1 MNAPS
6 VLETKVRTVGL
17 VVDDDPVIR
26 LLARQVMERDGLAVH
41 EACDGQDAVE
51 RFEELKPDIVLLDV
65 MMPRL
70 DGFAACS
77 EIRQSPRG
85 MRTPVLML
93 TGLDDLDSINR
104 AFEAG
109 ATDFIN
115 KPINWGVLGY
125 RIRYM
130 LRSARILEQL
140 AHQQESLAEAQRI
153 AHLGNWEWDIEHDVV
168 YWSQEMYRI
177 LDYHPGI
184 TQACFA
190 AFSER
195 LAPNER
201 ARAGD
206 ELRRFVKAGEAIDSV
221 RRIILPDGSIRH
233 VHILGITRKTTG
245 EHARLIAGTIQDITD
260 RKQAED
266 QIRYLAYYDG
276 LTALPNRQFFLE
288 KLQHSLN
295 SARRQGRILGV
306 LSFDLDHFKRIN
318 DTLGH
323 AIGDT
328 LLQAVAQRL
337 AEGIRA
343 SDAIARLEAPGS
355 DWLARLGG
363 DEFGV
368 LLADLEDFHGAAK
381 VAHRV
386 GELLRAPFRLGER
399 EIVVTT
405 SIGIAL
411 FPDDG
416 DTPANLIR
424 NADAALHFAKEQGRN
439 NCQFYGRGMNAR
451 ALEKLSMES
460 QLREALG
467 QEQFLLHYQPKIEV
481 ASGRIVGVE
490 ALIRW
495 RHPELGMV
503 PPLKF
508 IPVAEEIG
516 LIVGI
521 GEWVIRTACREARA
535 WQHAG
540 CAPIEVAV
548 NIAGSH
554 FRQAGLPDFVSKTL
568 AEAGL
573 PAHLLE
579 IELTESMLMSNT
591 EDTVA
596 TLRRIKDMGIKL
608 AIDDFGTGYS
618 SLAYLKRFPL
628 DALKIDRSF
637 IKDMPGA
644 ACDAALTTAIIGMA
658 HGLNLKVVAEGVEH
672 QSQFDFLKERG
683 CDLIQGYLISRPI
696 PANELVELLLKTPVT
711 HH

>member
-1 MNAPS
+1 MNAPAAFDR
-6 VLETKVRTVGL
+6 KVPMVGL

-26 LLARQVMERDGLAVH
+26 LLVRQVMERDGLSVH
-41 EACDGQDAVE
+41 EACDGREAVE
-51 RFEELKPDIVLLDV
+51 RFEGLKPDIVLLDV

-70 DGFAACS
+70 DGFATCS
-77 EIRQSPRG
+77 EIRQLPRG
-85 MRTPVLML
+85 IRTPVLML

-115 KPINWGVLGY
+115 KPINWGVLAY

-130 LRSARILEQL
+130 LRSASILDQL

-153 AHLGNWEWDIEHDVV
+153 AHLGNWEWDIKKGVV

-177 LDYHPGI
+177 LDYQSGI
-184 TQACFA
+184 TPASFA

-201 ARAGD
+201 TRASD
-206 ELRRFVKAGEAIDSV
+206 ELRRFVRFGEAIDSV
-221 RRIILPDGSIRH
+221 CRVVLPDGSTRH
-233 VHILGITRKTTG
+233 VHLLGTTRKTAG
-245 EHARLIAGTIQDITD
+245 NRARLIAGTIQDITD
-260 RKQAED
+260 RKKAED

-288 KLQHSLN
+288 KLQHTLSL
-295 SARRQGRILGV
+295 ARRHGRILGV

-337 AEGIRA
+337 AECVRA
-343 SDAIARLEAPGS
+343 SDTIARLDAPGS

-363 DEFGV
+363 DEFGA
-368 LLADLEDFHGAAK
+368 LLTDLEDFHGAAK

-386 GELLRAPFRLGER
+386 RELLQAPFRLGER

-424 NADAALHFAKEQGRN
+424 NADAAMHFAKEQGRN
-439 NCQFYGRGMNAR
+439 NCQFYGSGMNSR

-460 QLREALG
+460 QLRQALKN
-467 QEQFLLHYQPKIEV
+467 EQFLLHYQPKVDV
-481 ASGRIVGVE
+481 ATGQIVGVE

-508 IPVAEEIG
+508 IPVAEQIG
-516 LIVGI
+516 LIIAI
-521 GEWVIRTACREARA
+521 GEWVIRTACREARS
-535 WQHAG
+535 WQSSG
-540 CAPIEVAV
+540 CPPIDIAV

-554 FRQAGLPDFVSKTL
+554 FRQTGLPDFVSKTL
-568 AEAGL
+568 AEVGL
-573 PAHLLE
+573 PAHQLE
-579 IELTESMLMSNT
+579 IELTESMLMDNT
-591 EDTVA
+591 EDTIA
-596 TLRRIKDMGIKL
+596 TLQRIKDMGIKL

-658 HGLNLKVVAEGVEH
+658 HGLNLKVVAEGVE
-672 QSQFDFLKERG
+672 
-683 CDLIQGYLISRPI
+683 
-696 PANELVELLLKTPVT
+696 
-711 HH
+711 